1 MIHKI
6 KVDSDMYVKIKNRRR
21 MVEIRPAFDRHFRVG
36 DTLHYCEVNEN
47 GEYTGRSFKKAVI
60 YVIEEA
66 EGLKEGY
73 ALLAVIMKKGR
84 TYINKLPMDL

>member
-6 KVDSDMYVKIKNRRR
+6 KVDSEMYNKVKNRRR

-47 GEYTGRSFKKAVI
+47 GEYTGRELKKAVI
-60 YVIEEA
+60 YVIEEMD
-66 EGLKEGY
+66 GLEKGY
-73 ALLAVIMKKGR
+73 ALLALIMKKGR
-84 TYINKLPMDL
+84 SYLNRMPKDI